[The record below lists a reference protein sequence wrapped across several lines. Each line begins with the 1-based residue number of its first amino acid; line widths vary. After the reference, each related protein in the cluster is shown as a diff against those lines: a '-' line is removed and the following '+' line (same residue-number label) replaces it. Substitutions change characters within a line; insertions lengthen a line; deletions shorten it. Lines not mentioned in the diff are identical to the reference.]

1 MADRGYL
8 ERTMIQQFAVVFIA
22 LLASIPV
29 LGQATCASEH
39 DHLVAKHAAAHGVP
53 ESLVRRVIH
62 IESKGNPRVV
72 SAGNYGLMQIRLGTA
87 RAMGYGGDASGLLN
101 ADTNMTYA
109 VRYLAGAY
117 RAAGGNQEQA
127 IRNYQRGYY
136 YSAKAQGF
144 SPYAAPSP
152 APSVLP
158 QPAAPDPTMLRQQ
171 QAVPDPILQRQQQ
184 AIERQQIAE
193 KQKLERHAM
202 LEARVAQQKVAEEE
216 RRAQRHAA
224 LQARIEQQKA
234 AEQARAAQRQAAL
247 QERLER
253 QQALQQRLIEER
265 TAAEQRRAMQRQAIL
280 QQRIEREQAQQQQR
294 AAVVQARQVAAVA
307 AVPVEAP
314 RVVAAQIPPSAPAV
328 VASPRRVAPAP
339 AAYSW
344 YNPMRFFKHPS
355 HQANPYQRDR

>member
-1 MADRGYL
+1 MV
-8 ERTMIQQFAVVFIA
+8 QQFAVVFVA

-29 LGQATCASEH
+29 MGQAARASEH

-87 RAMGYGGDASGLLN
+87 RAMGYGGGASGLLD

-117 RAAGGNQEQA
+117 RAAGGNHEQA

-144 SPYAAPSP
+144 SPYAAAS
-152 APSVLP
+152 ALP
-158 QPAAPDPTMLRQQ
+158 PQAAAPDPTLLRQQ
-171 QAVPDPILQRQQQ
+171 D
-184 AIERQQIAE
+184 IERQQIAE

-202 LEARVAQQKVAEEE
+202 LEARIAQQKMAEEE
-216 RRAQRHAA
+216 RLAQRHTL

-234 AEQARAAQRQAAL
+234 VEQARAAQRQAAL
-247 QERLER
+247 QERHE
-253 QQALQQRLIEER
+253 
-265 TAAEQRRAMQRQAIL
+265 RRAMQRQAIL

-328 VASPRRVAPAP
+328 VASPRRVAPAL

-355 HQANPYQRDR
+355 HQVHPYQRDR